1 MVKGKPVY
9 GLRESFP
16 SRAGGTSAHRR
27 EFVRDYRTSDRGI
40 PYRSRLRTEL
50 LRFRAFQFA
59 LVRPFLRSD
68 VDLPGTRDLLLLVE
82 QHLLPL
88 RQPAGHA
95 ADGEQNGEEVGR
107 EGHRTVDEAG
117 VEVDVRIE
125 LSRGEVVV

>member
-1 MVKGKPVY
+1 MVSGNLSHPAMSEY
-9 GLRESFP
+9 QRIAANSFAIIGRAIGEYLTAAAFLR
-16 SRAGGTSAHRR
+16 
-27 EFVRDYRTSDRGI
+27 
-40 PYRSRLRTEL
+40 EL
-50 LRFRAFQFA
+50 LRFRALQLA
-59 LVRPFLRSD
+59 LVGPFLRSD
-68 VDLPGTRDLLLLVE
+68 VDLPRTRDLLLLVE

-125 LSRGEVVV
+125 LSRGEV